1 MNFRLL
7 LFPLHRNE
15 LLRVRNKE
23 QVQDVAIEQKRSL
36 PNVQASSPISA
47 VHSQL
52 ESIEDGRQ
60 EPNYN
65 KLEENFRLKGLQHQE
80 VLSSKSD
87 PEQVNMSNQLEHKF
101 QEEEF
106 RNTGTIAT
114 ALKDTEQLPPTAPP
128 PLNMPIVAT
137 KKFCSSSG

>member
-1 MNFRLL
+1 M
-7 LFPLHRNE
+7 HRNE

-23 QVQDVAIEQKRSL
+23 QVQDVANEHKPSL
-36 PNVQASSPISA
+36 SNMQESSRRNA

-80 VLSSKSD
+80 GLSSKAHQ
-87 PEQVNMSNQLEHKF
+87 EQVDTSNQLEHEF
-101 QEEEF
+101 QQEEF
-106 RNTGTIAT
+106 CNTGTIAT
-114 ALKDTEQLPPTAPP
+114 ALKDAEQLPPTAPP
-128 PLNMPIVAT
+128 PINMPIVAT
-137 KKFCSSSG
+137 KKVCCFSG